1 MRTTSTMV
9 LMSIAVVTW
18 LTAGQGR
25 AATEFAMPAIP
36 GFRASAPKTPPRFA
50 LTVPVKVPAQ
60 LGVLKLAPVHTDAMS
75 VAQLAETLGMRGEVL
90 EENPGRWLVEDS
102 NGARRSLTVFGASGG
117 ANFMHLEQ
125 LHIAPASAPKLP
137 SDAEAYALALAFL
150 KENELL
156 PADFDTRMGT
166 VTFHRPR
173 LIERDMKRNVNLTV
187 IETGV
192 QVRFR
197 QYWQG
202 FRVSGPGSKLYI
214 MLGEGSVMEGMTR
227 MARVATGVDML
238 LPAVSAAAAL
248 DALGQGA
255 GTYAVPTGCT
265 TAKVTKMEV
274 VYWSESPR
282 LAQDHSVPVYEIGGD
297 CVDAQGKSLG
307 EFFAYAPAA
316 YAVPGFE
323 PPQGEPRREGP
334 PWPMDQR

>member
-1 MRTTSTMV
+1 MRTTSKMV
-9 LMSIAVVTW
+9 FMSLAVVTV
-18 LTAGQGR
+18 LTASQVQ

-36 GFRASAPKTPPRFA
+36 GFRASAPKTSPRFA
-50 LTVPVKVPAQ
+50 LTVPVQVPAQ
-60 LGVLKLAPVHTDAMS
+60 LGVLKLAPVHTDATS
-75 VAQLAETLGMRGEVL
+75 VAQLADRLGLRGEAL
-90 EENPGRWLVEDS
+90 EENPGRWLVEDVK
-102 NGARRSLTVFGASGG
+102 GERRSLTVFGASGG
-117 ANFMHLEQ
+117 TNFMNLDQ
-125 LHIAPASAPKLP
+125 LHIAPENTPKLP
-137 SDAEAYALALAFL
+137 SDAEAYTHALGFL
-150 KENELL
+150 KERDLL
-156 PADFDTRMGT
+156 PADFDTRLGT

-173 LIERDMKRNVNLTV
+173 LIERDMKRNVNQTV
-187 IETGV
+187 IETAV

-202 FRVSGPGSKLYI
+202 LRVSGPGSKLYV
-214 MLGEGSVMEGMTR
+214 MLGEGNVIEGLTR
-227 MARVATGVDML
+227 MARTATGVDML

-248 DALGQGA
+248 DALGQGE

-274 VYWSESPR
+274 VYWSDSPR
-282 LAQDHSVPVYEIGGD
+282 LAQDRSVPVYEIGGD

-334 PWPMDQR
+334 PWPREKR